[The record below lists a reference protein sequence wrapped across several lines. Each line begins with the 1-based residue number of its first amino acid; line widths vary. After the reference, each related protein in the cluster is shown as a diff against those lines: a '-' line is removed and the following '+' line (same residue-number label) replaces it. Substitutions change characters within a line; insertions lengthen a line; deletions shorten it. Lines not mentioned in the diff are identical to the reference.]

1 MIMQSSVK
9 NTNFIINIE
18 ALGSFPYERETRADP
33 HIDIKTREFGLILI
47 GSLLSDLHTLF

>member
-1 MIMQSSVK
+1 MQSSVK